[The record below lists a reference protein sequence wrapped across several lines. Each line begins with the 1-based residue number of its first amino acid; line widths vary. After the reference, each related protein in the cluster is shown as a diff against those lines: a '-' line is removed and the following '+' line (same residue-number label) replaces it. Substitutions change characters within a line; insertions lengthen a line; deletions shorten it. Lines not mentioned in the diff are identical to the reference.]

1 MGLLDRLSELP
12 KMEMKVEIE
21 EALQGQSALHIYVF
35 YCGSL
40 WERNVRFSHTLLM
53 RTLDVEH

>member
-1 MGLLDRLSELP
+1 
-12 KMEMKVEIE
+12 MEMKVKIE
-21 EALQGQSALHIYVF
+21 ESLQGQSALHIYAF

-40 WERNVRFSHTLLM
+40 WKRNVHFSHALLM

>member
-12 KMEMKVEIE
+12 KMEMKVKIE
-21 EALQGQSALHIYVF
+21 ESLQGQSALHIYAF

-40 WERNVRFSHTLLM
+40 WKRVVHFSHALLM